1 MTESPT
7 SAPARRPAA
16 ARSFRPRRRRL
27 SATLDAALRTH
38 GGRYLLDEVG
48 SPVDLGTLFP
58 SHEAVVLD
66 IGFGAGEGL
75 LGMLE
80 AQPAQAVIGVE
91 VHTPGVARVVAEA
104 AAADWDHVR
113 VVHGDV
119 VEFIDRLTR
128 GSLSGVRVWYPD
140 PWPKQRQRH
149 RRLLDATV
157 LARLADLLRPG
168 GVLHVVTDIDDY
180 GRDVAAAASLDGR
193 FDGGVIVRPSW
204 RPVTRFEQR
213 AEREGRTST
222 ELWLV
227 RRVDSHG

>member
-1 MTESPT
+1 MIESPT
-7 SAPARRPAA
+7 SSTARVPTA

-27 SATLDAALRTH
+27 SATLDAALRVH
-38 GGRYLLDEVG
+38 GATYLLDDVG
-48 SPVDLGTLFP
+48 PLLSLEALFP
-58 SHEAVVLD
+58 VHDAVILD

-80 AQPAQAVIGVE
+80 ADPAQAVIGVE

-104 AAADWDHVR
+104 AAAGWGHVR

-119 VEFIDRLTR
+119 VEFVDRLAP

-149 RRLLDATV
+149 RRLLDAAM
-157 LARLADLLRPG
+157 LARVADLLRPG

-180 GRDVAAAASLDGR
+180 GRDVAALASLDGR
-193 FDGGVIVRPSW
+193 FDGGVIERPRW
-204 RPVTRFEQR
+204 RPATRFEQR
-213 AEREGRTST
+213 AEREGRSST
-222 ELWLV
+222 ELWFV
-227 RRVDSHG
+227 RRVDSDG